1 MLINFLFKMKI
12 AINFENLP
20 KDGGAFHENIL
31 LTDVFKDFDKNKY
44 EIFYIVSNKQTEKIL
59 TDRDLKTIFFKKNL
73 IFRIQNFLYKFP
85 FFKFLLNKLK
95 VQNSFEKFIQKNNVD
110 LVIFN
115 NPSEMSL
122 MAFNLIYVIVFY
134 ELQHLQYNFFPEYK
148 SYHNYDLREMVIKN
162 FLQYAFKIITCV
174 EKDKILLQKY
184 YNALEDKIIVQPFV
198 SRLPII
204 YEKKKEEL
212 NFNNFFK
219 KFEKT
224 NKKILFYPAQ
234 FWPHKN
240 HRYIIEAIESI
251 VNKNKITDFHVVFC
265 GFDKFHQ
272 LDFLK
277 KIIKEKEISDYFS
290 FYDYLEDEE
299 IISLYL
305 NSYALVMPTFVGHYS
320 LPLFEAF
327 YFKIPVFFTKN
338 LLDENLR
345 KYVFEID
352 TREPKLFYDKLKYL
366 DENKDKVKDLTLS
379 SHEFYKDFCSLK
391 NIKKNYIKIFED
403 VEYFNNLWK

>member
-95 VQNSFEKFIQKNNVD
+95 VQNTFEKFIQKNNVD

-204 YEKKKEEL
+204 YEKKKEEV

>member
-95 VQNSFEKFIQKNNVD
+95 VQNTFEKFIQKNNVD

>member
-1 MLINFLFKMKI
+1 MKI

-31 LTDVFKDFDKNKY
+31 LADVFKDFDKDKY

-59 TDRDLKTIFFKKNL
+59 TDKDLKTIFFKKNL
-73 IFRIQNFLYKFP
+73 IFRVQNFLYKFS

-95 VQNSFEKFIQKNNVD
+95 IQNIFEKFIKKNNVD

-134 ELQHLQYNFFPEYK
+134 ELQHLKYNFLPEYK
-148 SYHNYDLREMVIKN
+148 SYHNYDLREIVIKN
-162 FLQYAFKIITCV
+162 FLQHAFKIITCV
-174 EKDKILLQKY
+174 EKDKLLLQKY
-184 YNALEDKIIVQPFV
+184 YNAVEDKIIVQPFV

-204 YEKKKEEL
+204 YEKKKDEL

-219 KFEKT
+219 KFEKKD
-224 NKKILFYPAQ
+224 KKILFYPAQ

-240 HRYIIEAIESI
+240 HRYIIDALEHM
-251 VNKNKITDFHVVFC
+251 VNENKITDFHVVFC
-265 GFDKFHQ
+265 GFDKFNQ
-272 LDFLK
+272 LSFLK
-277 KIIKEKEISDYFS
+277 KIIEQKNISEYFS

-299 IISLYL
+299 IISIYL
-305 NSYALVMPTFVGHYS
+305 NSHALVMPTFVGHYS
-320 LPLFEAF
+320 LPLLESF
-327 YFKIPVFFTKN
+327 YFKIPVFFTEK
-338 LLDENLR
+338 LLDENLK

-352 TREPKLFYDKLKYL
+352 TRQPKNLYEKLKFL
-366 DENKDKVKDLTLS
+366 EENKEEVKNLTIA

-391 NIKKNYIKIFED
+391 NIKKNYIKIFE
-403 VEYFNNLWK
+403 EIKYFNNLWK

>member
-1 MLINFLFKMKI
+1 
-12 AINFENLP
+12 
-20 KDGGAFHENIL
+20 
-31 LTDVFKDFDKNKY
+31 
-44 EIFYIVSNKQTEKIL
+44 
-59 TDRDLKTIFFKKNL
+59 
-73 IFRIQNFLYKFP
+73 
-85 FFKFLLNKLK
+85 
-95 VQNSFEKFIQKNNVD
+95 
-110 LVIFN
+110 
-115 NPSEMSL
+115 MSL

-204 YEKKKEEL
+204 YEKKKEEV

-251 VNKNKITDFHVVFC
+251 VYKNKITDFHVVFC

-277 KIIKEKEISDYFS
+277 KIIKEKDISDYFS

>member
-73 IFRIQNFLYKFP
+73 IFRIQNFLYKFS

-95 VQNSFEKFIQKNNVD
+95 VQNTFEKFIQKNNVD

-184 YNALEDKIIVQPFV
+184 YNALEDKIVVQPFV

-204 YEKKKEEL
+204 YEKKKRRI
-212 NFNNFFK
+212 
-219 KFEKT
+219 KF
-224 NKKILFYPAQ
+224 
-234 FWPHKN
+234 
-240 HRYIIEAIESI
+240 
-251 VNKNKITDFHVVFC
+251 
-265 GFDKFHQ
+265 
-272 LDFLK
+272 
-277 KIIKEKEISDYFS
+277 
-290 FYDYLEDEE
+290 
-299 IISLYL
+299 
-305 NSYALVMPTFVGHYS
+305 
-320 LPLFEAF
+320 
-327 YFKIPVFFTKN
+327 
-338 LLDENLR
+338 
-345 KYVFEID
+345 
-352 TREPKLFYDKLKYL
+352 
-366 DENKDKVKDLTLS
+366 
-379 SHEFYKDFCSLK
+379 
-391 NIKKNYIKIFED
+391 
-403 VEYFNNLWK
+403 